1 MASSDSLFFTLPKR
15 AQRAIDDAFDLSINP
30 NHFSASHPPSLSVEP
45 TSGGGGF
52 LAEEESPDI
61 QRCTTHLPLDL
72 IPSALQ
78 HLDLPP
84 DDDQILSVL
93 RNAASGWTSSS
104 LEPLPTTDSHGKYVT
119 RDDWRAVCAVLLE
132 YRSTE
137 DCPAEGDSDGAGDEY
152 IEEYNDSDQ
161 EPPSIASDDEYM
173 DHPFT
178 SSSRRMRGGKKS
190 QTRRPLSLDELKTQ
204 SNTLTKRQRQTCL
217 DTFCLFFP
225 DVPVS
230 EVAKQN
236 VMIKDLQRVAKL
248 LNEKLKADEVRAI
261 PLDFTSQVLT
271 DILRCWKCW
280 KCFLLH
286 QTNP

>member
-1 MASSDSLFFTLPKR
+1 MSSSDSIFFTLPKR

-30 NHFSASHPPSLSVEP
+30 NYFSASRPSNLSVEP

-104 LEPLPTTDSHGKYVT
+104 LEPLLTTDSHGKYVN

-132 YRSTE
+132 NRSTE
-137 DCPAEGDSDGAGDEY
+137 DDPAEGDSDDAGDEY
-152 IEEYNDSDQ
+152 FEEYKEYDSDQ
-161 EPPSIASDDEYM
+161 EPPSIGSDDEYM
-173 DHPFT
+173 DRRFA
-178 SSSRRMRGGKKS
+178 SSPRRMRGGKS
-190 QTRRPLSLDELKTQ
+190 QTRRPLSLDELKTR
-204 SNTLTKRQRQTCL
+204 SNALTKRQRQTCL

-230 EVAKQN
+230 KVAKQN
-236 VMIKDLQRVAKL
+236 IMIKDLQRLGKL
-248 LNEKLKADEVRAI
+248 LNEKLKADEVGAI
-261 PLDFTSQVLT
+261 PWISHYT
-271 DILRCWKCW
+271 
-280 KCFLLH
+280 
-286 QTNP
+286 